1 MTDRAVI
8 YARVSG
14 DDRGKEGRN
23 LDGQLEMG
31 REYAQERTYK
41 VVAELPEDDKG
52 ASGYEIDL
60 PKLNRVRD
68 MAMAGEFDVL
78 LVRELDRLS
87 RNLAK
92 QLVVEEELKRNGV
105 RVEYVLAEY
114 PDNPEGNLQKHV
126 KPAIAEY
133 EREKIKERMVRGRRL
148 KVKAGNVLVHS
159 TPPYGYRVATDPAT
173 EKDKLAPFEPEAKV
187 GRLIFHW
194 YAYGDDEQEVLSMG
208 TIAKKLTGMRIPTR
222 LDTMPNR
229 GGTKKRDYGQWCR
242 ATVGKILSREAY
254 IGTWYYG
261 KRNNGHQNPREQRLA
276 VEVPPL
282 VDTETWE
289 LAQKRRKRNRE
300 LAKRNTKYQYLMR
313 QRLTC
318 GLCGTRVAG
327 HPNIWRSK
335 NASGVNLYY
344 RCPAAEGAIVGIT
357 CELLQFRVEEVD
369 RAVWEWIED
378 LLLNPRNLALGLREQ
393 QAERRRAARP
403 LWERLDI
410 IDDQMV
416 EHQQQLDKLLD
427 LYLGGDFPKEMLTER
442 KVRLE
447 QTLASLMQERENLE
461 EQLSANEITD
471 EQIAT
476 IEEFA
481 SCIAEGLQDL
491 AFKDKRRVI
500 NLLDVQGTLTI
511 EEGQKVVY
519 VRCTVGEKTLDI
531 ASTPSGAGNGGGS
544 GGGPAPRRW

>member
-1 MTDRAVI
+1 MSKRAAI

-31 REYAQERTYK
+31 REYAQERGYTI
-41 VVAELPEDDKG
+41 VAELAEDDRG
-52 ASGYEIDL
+52 ASGYEINL

-68 MAMAGEFDVL
+68 MAAAGEFDVL
-78 LVRELDRLS
+78 VVRELDRLS

-92 QLVVEEELKRNGV
+92 QLIVEEELKRHGV
-105 RVEYVLAEY
+105 WVEYVLAEY
-114 PDNPEGNLQKHV
+114 PDTPEGNLQKHV
-126 KPAIAEY
+126 KAVIAEY

-173 EKDKLAPFEPEAKV
+173 EKDKLVPFEPEAKV
-187 GRLIFHW
+187 VRLIFHW
-194 YAYGDDEQEVLSMG
+194 YAYGDDEQEVVSMG
-208 TIAKKLTGMRIPTR
+208 AIAKKLTGMRIPTR
-222 LDTMPNR
+222 LDTMPTR
-229 GGTKKRDYGQWCR
+229 GGTKKRGHGQWCR

-261 KRNNGHQNPREQRLA
+261 KRNNSHQNPHEWWLA

-282 VDTETWE
+282 VDIETWE
-289 LAQKRRKRNRE
+289 LAQKRRKLNWE
-300 LAKRNTKYQYLMR
+300 MAKRNTKNQYLMR

-335 NASGVNLYY
+335 NASGLNLYY
-344 RCPAAEGAIVGIT
+344 RCPAKEGAVVGVT
-357 CELLQFRVEEVD
+357 CNLPQFRVEEVD
-369 RAVWEWIED
+369 RAVWEWIEN

-393 QAERRRAARP
+393 QAERQRAARP
-403 LWERLDI
+403 LWERLAI
-410 IDDQMV
+410 MDDQIA
-416 EHQQQLDKLLD
+416 EHQQQLGKLLD
-427 LYLGGDFPKEMLTER
+427 LYLGDEFPKEMLTER
-442 KVRLE
+442 KMRLE
-447 QTLASLMQERENLE
+447 QTLTSLIRERENFE
-461 EQLSANEITD
+461 KQLSANEITD

-481 SCIAEGLQDL
+481 SCVADGLQDL
-491 AFKDKRRVI
+491 AFEDKRRVI
-500 NLLDVQGTLTI
+500 NLLNVQGMLTI
-511 EEGQKVVY
+511 EAGQKVVY

-531 ASTPSGAGNGGGS
+531 ASTFSHAHSEDG
-544 GGGPAPRRW
+544 

>member
-1 MTDRAVI
+1 MGKRAVI

-23 LDGQLEMG
+23 LDGQLKMG
-31 REYAQERTYK
+31 REYAQAHGYT
-41 VVAELPEDDKG
+41 VVAELPEDDRG
-52 ASGYEIDL
+52 ASGYEINL
-60 PKLNRVRD
+60 PKLNRVREL
-68 MAMAGEFDVL
+68 AAAGEFDVL
-78 LVRELDRLS
+78 VVRELDRLS

-92 QLVVEEELKRNGV
+92 QLVIEEELKRHGV

-114 PDNPEGNLQKHV
+114 PDTPEGNLQKHV
-126 KPAIAEY
+126 KAVIAEY

-173 EKDKLAPFEPEAKV
+173 RKDKLVPFEAEAKIV
-187 GRLIFHW
+187 RLIFRW
-194 YAYGDDEQEVLSMG
+194 YAYGDDEQEGLSMG
-208 TIAKKLTGMRIPTR
+208 AIAKKLTGMHVPTR
-222 LDTMPNR
+222 LDTMPTR
-229 GGTKKRDYGQWCR
+229 GGTKKRGRGKWCR

-254 IGTWYYG
+254 VGTWYYG
-261 KRNNGHQNPREQRLA
+261 KGNNRQNSREWWLA

-289 LAQKRRKRNRE
+289 LAQKQRRLNRE
-300 LAKRNTKYQYLMR
+300 MAKRNTKNQYLMR
-313 QRLTC
+313 RRLTC
-318 GLCGTRVAG
+318 GLCGTKVAG

-344 RCPAAEGAIVGIT
+344 RCPATEGAIVGVT
-357 CELLQFRVEEVD
+357 CDLPQFRVEEMD
-369 RAVWEWIED
+369 GAVWGWIES

-393 QAERRRAARP
+393 QEERRRAARP
-403 LWERLDI
+403 LQERLDI
-410 IDDQMV
+410 IDDQIA

-442 KVRLE
+442 KTRLE
-447 QTLASLMQERENLE
+447 KTLASLKQERESFE
-461 EQLSANEITD
+461 KQLSANEITD

-481 SCIAEGLQDL
+481 SCIADGLQNL
-491 AFKDKRRVI
+491 AFEDKRRVI
-500 NLLDVQGTLTI
+500 NLLDVRGTLTM
-511 EEGQKVVY
+511 EERQKVAY
-519 VRCTVGEKTLDI
+519 VRCTVGERTLNI
-531 ASTPSGAGNGGGS
+531 ASTPSRARSVGG
-544 GGGPAPRRW
+544 